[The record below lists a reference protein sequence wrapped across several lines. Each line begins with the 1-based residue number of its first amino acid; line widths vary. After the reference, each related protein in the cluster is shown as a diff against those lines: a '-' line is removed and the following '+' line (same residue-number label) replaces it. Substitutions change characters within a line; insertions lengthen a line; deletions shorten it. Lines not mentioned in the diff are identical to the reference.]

1 MRRGLAH
8 GQQSTNERTQQ
19 TDHGIDPNAWSL
31 CRALCQADT
40 GRGEGAETVIIV
52 PLDVLPSYGSLVS
65 AWYKQSVYD
74 PSGKKVGVIADML
87 FSPDGSI
94 NAVMLNVGGF
104 LGIGQKHV
112 AVPVSAIS
120 VTQKKGKS
128 WLTINTTKDVVK
140 KAVGYK
146 FDKKSGIWNP
156 Q

>member
-1 MRRGLAH
+1 MTHMTRILILFLSLGLVAVSSV
-8 GQQSTNERTQQ
+8 QPT
-19 TDHGIDPNAWSL
+19 
-31 CRALCQADT
+31 RAEVT
-40 GRGEGAETVIIV
+40 SSETLIV
-52 PLDVLPSYGSLVS
+52 VPFDVLPSYGSLVS

-74 PSGKKVGVIADML
+74 PSGKKVGTVADML

-94 NAVMLNVGGF
+94 NAVMLDVGGF

-120 VTQKKGKS
+120 VTQKKAKS

-146 FDKKSGIWNP
+146 FDKKSGLWNP

>member
-1 MRRGLAH
+1 MTHMARIVILFLSLGLVAVSSV
-8 GQQSTNERTQQ
+8 QPT
-19 TDHGIDPNAWSL
+19 
-31 CRALCQADT
+31 RA
-40 GRGEGAETVIIV
+40 EVPSSETLIV
-52 PLDVLPSYGSLVS
+52 VPFDVLPSYGSLVS

-74 PSGKKVGVIADML
+74 PSGKKVGTVADML

-94 NAVMLNVGGF
+94 NAVMLDVGGF

-120 VTQKKGKS
+120 VTQKKAKS

-146 FDKKSGIWNP
+146 FDKKSGLWNP

>member
-1 MRRGLAH
+1 MTHMTRILILFLSLGLVAVSSV
-8 GQQSTNERTQQ
+8 QPT
-19 TDHGIDPNAWSL
+19 
-31 CRALCQADT
+31 RAEVASS
-40 GRGEGAETVIIV
+40 ETLIV
-52 PLDVLPSYGSLVS
+52 VPFDVLPSYGSLVS

-74 PSGKKVGVIADML
+74 PSGKKVGTVADML

-94 NAVMLNVGGF
+94 NAVMLDVGGF

-112 AVPVSAIS
+112 AVPVSVIS
-120 VTQKKGKS
+120 VTQKKAKS

-146 FDKKSGIWNP
+146 FDKKSGLWNP

>member
-1 MRRGLAH
+1 MTHMTRILILFLSLGLVAVSSV
-8 GQQSTNERTQQ
+8 QPT
-19 TDHGIDPNAWSL
+19 
-31 CRALCQADT
+31 RAEVASS
-40 GRGEGAETVIIV
+40 ETLIV
-52 PLDVLPSYGSLVS
+52 VPFDVLPSYGSLVS

-74 PSGKKVGVIADML
+74 PSGKKVVGTVADML

-94 NAVMLNVGGF
+94 NAVMLDVGGF

-120 VTQKKGKS
+120 VTQKKAKS

-146 FDKKSGIWNP
+146 FDKKSGLWNP

>member
-1 MRRGLAH
+1 MIRK
-8 GQQSTNERTQQ
+8 ERTKERNKRI
-19 TDHGIDPNAWSL
+19 TVLILMLGLFIAPFAKPI
-31 CRALCQADT
+31 QA
-40 GRGEGAETVIIV
+40 EEKAPETVIIV

>member
-1 MRRGLAH
+1 MTHMTRILILFLSLGLVAVSSV
-8 GQQSTNERTQQ
+8 QPT
-19 TDHGIDPNAWSL
+19 
-31 CRALCQADT
+31 RAEVASS
-40 GRGEGAETVIIV
+40 ETLIV
-52 PLDVLPSYGSLVS
+52 VPFDVLPSYGSLVS

-74 PSGKKVGVIADML
+74 PSEKKVGTVADML

-94 NAVMLNVGGF
+94 NAVMLDVGGF

-120 VTQKKGKS
+120 VTQKKAKS

-146 FDKKSGIWNP
+146 FDKKSGLWNP

>member
-1 MRRGLAH
+1 MTHMARILILFLSLGLVAVSSV
-8 GQQSTNERTQQ
+8 QPT
-19 TDHGIDPNAWSL
+19 
-31 CRALCQADT
+31 RA
-40 GRGEGAETVIIV
+40 EVSSSETLIV
-52 PLDVLPSYGSLVS
+52 VPFDVLPSYGSLVS
-65 AWYKQSVYD
+65 AWYKQGVYD
-74 PSGKKVGVIADML
+74 PSGKKVGTVADML

-94 NAVMLNVGGF
+94 NAVMLDVGGF

-120 VTQKKGKS
+120 VTQKKAKS

-146 FDKKSGIWNP
+146 FDKKSGLWNP

>member
-1 MRRGLAH
+1 M
-8 GQQSTNERTQQ
+8 TNMAR
-19 TDHGIDPNAWSL
+19 ILILFLSL
-31 CRALCQADT
+31 GFVAVSSVQPTRAEVPSSEPL
-40 GRGEGAETVIIV
+40 IV
-52 PLDVLPSYGSLVS
+52 VPFDVLPSYGSLVS

-74 PSGKKVGVIADML
+74 PSGKKVGTVADML

-94 NAVMLNVGGF
+94 NAVMLDVGGF

-120 VTQKKGKS
+120 VTQKKAKS

-146 FDKKSGIWNP
+146 FDKKSGLWNP

>member
-1 MRRGLAH
+1 MTHMTRILILFLSHGLVAVSSV
-8 GQQSTNERTQQ
+8 QPT
-19 TDHGIDPNAWSL
+19 
-31 CRALCQADT
+31 RA
-40 GRGEGAETVIIV
+40 EGASSETLIV
-52 PLDVLPSYGSLVS
+52 VPFDVLPSYGSLVS

-74 PSGKKVGVIADML
+74 PSGKKVGPVADML

-94 NAVMLNVGGF
+94 NAVMLDVGGF

-120 VTQKKGKS
+120 VTQKKAKS

-146 FDKKSGIWNP
+146 FDKKSGLWNP

>member
-1 MRRGLAH
+1 MTHMSRILILFLSLGLVAVSSV
-8 GQQSTNERTQQ
+8 QPT
-19 TDHGIDPNAWSL
+19 
-31 CRALCQADT
+31 RAEVASS
-40 GRGEGAETVIIV
+40 ETLIV
-52 PLDVLPSYGSLVS
+52 VPFDVLPSYGSLVS

-74 PSGKKVGVIADML
+74 PSGKKVGTVADML

-94 NAVMLNVGGF
+94 NAVMLDVGGF

-120 VTQKKGKS
+120 VTQKKAKS

-146 FDKKSGIWNP
+146 FDKKSGLWNP

>member
-1 MRRGLAH
+1 MTHMARILTLFLSLGLVAVSSV
-8 GQQSTNERTQQ
+8 QPT
-19 TDHGIDPNAWSL
+19 
-31 CRALCQADT
+31 RA
-40 GRGEGAETVIIV
+40 EVPSSETLIV
-52 PLDVLPSYGSLVS
+52 VPFDVLPSYGSLVS

-74 PSGKKVGVIADML
+74 PSGKKVGTVADML

-94 NAVMLNVGGF
+94 NAVMLDVGGF

-120 VTQKKGKS
+120 VTQKKAKS

-146 FDKKSGIWNP
+146 FDKKSGLWNP

>member
-1 MRRGLAH
+1 MIRILTLALSLGLAAVST
-8 GQQSTNERTQQ
+8 QPAWAEVQS
-19 TDHGIDPNAWSL
+19 S
-31 CRALCQADT
+31 
-40 GRGEGAETVIIV
+40 ETLIVV

-65 AWYKQSVYD
+65 AWYKQRVYD
-74 PSGKKVGVIADML
+74 PSERKVGTVADML

-120 VTQKKGKS
+120 VTQKKGRS

-146 FDKKSGIWNP
+146 FDKKSGVWSP